1 MTQIKPV
8 TGTLRIIIYGAGAI
22 GGVLG
27 GLLTLSGTPVVMIG
41 RPGNVD
47 AIRKNGLKVTGGH
60 RAR

>member
-27 GLLTLSGTPVVMIG
+27 GLLDTFGHAG
-41 RPGNVD
+41 RYDRPS
-47 AIRKNGLKVTGGH
+47 R
-60 RAR
+60 